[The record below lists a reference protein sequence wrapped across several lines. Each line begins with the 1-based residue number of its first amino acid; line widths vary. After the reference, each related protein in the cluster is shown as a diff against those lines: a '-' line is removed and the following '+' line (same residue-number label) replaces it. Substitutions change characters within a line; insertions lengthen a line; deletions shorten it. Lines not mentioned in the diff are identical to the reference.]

1 MGQSAPT
8 DPKGKDS
15 QGQAWVKV
23 HQQTPKGRIHKD
35 KHGSKCTNRPQREGF
50 TRTSMGQSAPT
61 GPKGQARLHKDKHG
75 SKCTNRR
82 IHQREVL
89 HKDKHGSK
97 CTNRPQREGFTRT
110 SMGQSAP
117 TGPKGK
123 DSQGQAWVKVHQ
135 QAQKGR
141 IHKYKHG
148 SKCTNRPQRE
158 GFTPTGPKGKDSQG
172 QAWVKV
178 HQQAPKGRIHKDK
191 HGSKCT
197 NRPQREGF
205 TRTSMGQ
212 SAPTGPKGKDSQ
224 VQAWVKVHQQ
234 AQKGR
239 IHKYKHGSKCTKRHP
254 KRRIKYKH
262 GSKCTNRPQR
272 GGFLSTSMG
281 QSASFLNAENCKHLA

>member
-1 MGQSAPT
+1 MQLLS
-8 DPKGKDS
+8 
-15 QGQAWVKV
+15 VILLV
-23 HQQTPKGRIHKD
+23 HQQTPKGR
-35 KHGSKCTNRPQREGF
+35 
-50 TRTSMGQSAPT
+50 
-61 GPKGQARLHKDKHG
+61 
-75 SKCTNRR
+75 
-82 IHQREVL
+82 L

-110 SMGQSAP
+110 SMGQSA
-117 TGPKGK
+117 
-123 DSQGQAWVKVHQ
+123 
-135 QAQKGR
+135 
-141 IHKYKHG
+141 
-148 SKCTNRPQRE
+148 
-158 GFTPTGPKGKDSQG
+158 PTGPKGKDSQG

-224 VQAWVKVHQQ
+224 GQAWVKVHQQ
-234 AQKGR
+234 APKGR
-239 IHKYKHGSKCTKRHP
+239 IHKDKHGSKCTNRPKREGFISTSMGQSAPTGPKGKDSQGQAWVKVHQQAPKGRIHKDKHGSKCTNRPKREGFTSTSMGQSAPTGPKGKDSQVQAWVKVHQEAP